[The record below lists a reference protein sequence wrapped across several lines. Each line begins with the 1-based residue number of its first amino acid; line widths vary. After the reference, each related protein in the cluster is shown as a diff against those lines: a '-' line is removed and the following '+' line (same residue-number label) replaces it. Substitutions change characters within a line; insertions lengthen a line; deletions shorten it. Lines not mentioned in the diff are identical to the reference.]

1 MQGIDPAAVTS
12 LSALVRGFYK
22 ELRKQLDTQQ
32 GAVPEV
38 VWRIHDDGEASP
50 PPVQWPEPDLLPE
63 PPRRLASG
71 FPPSEDAASYPQ
83 PPSSHASIAGPSD
96 LLGSHCSK
104 RLCVRPPITS
114 RSLPLRLFP
123 PLTRAEWRGLPDL
136 PFLAVAVSGSSPIA
150 GARHRS

>member
-83 PPSSHASIAGPSD
+83 PPSSHVSIAGPSD
-96 LLGSHCSK
+96 LLGAHFLRSCRK
-104 RLCVRPPITS
+104 VRLVCKSGVFVCARGPLLPSITGYYQPP
-114 RSLPLRLFP
+114 
-123 PLTRAEWRGLPDL
+123 
-136 PFLAVAVSGSSPIA
+136 AVL
-150 GARHRS
+150 